1 VCLVY
6 VNTQC
11 VMGNQSGTQRAAHV
25 LNSACGAT
33 LGGEGTV
40 NSDELRG
47 GNNAL
52 PMVPD
57 CRLMLCAAFRP
68 SIGLEQPLSELAS

>member
-1 VCLVY
+1 
-6 VNTQC
+6 
-11 VMGNQSGTQRAAHV
+11 MRDGKPGSTQRAAHV

-40 NSDELRG
+40 NSDELMG

-52 PMVPD
+52 DMVTD
-57 CRLMLCAAFRP
+57 CRLMLSAAFRP
-68 SIGLEQPLSELAS
+68 AIGLEQPLPELAS